1 MNQLGQAK
9 PRLLCS
15 LVHKFGKKGVDD
27 FDAFIKE
34 LEAQPSQTVGEVFV
48 FVDECHRTQ
57 SGKLHQ
63 RDEGDDAECGLHRLH
78 RHAAAQEG
86 QADQP

>member
-1 MNQLGQAK
+1 MSQLGQAK

-15 LVHKFGKKGVDD
+15 LVHKFGRKDVDD

-34 LEAQPSQTVGEVFV
+34 LESQPTKTVGEVFV

-57 SGKLHQ
+57 SGKLH
-63 RDEGDDAECGLHRLH
+63 RVM
-78 RHAAAQEG
+78 
-86 QADQP
+86 